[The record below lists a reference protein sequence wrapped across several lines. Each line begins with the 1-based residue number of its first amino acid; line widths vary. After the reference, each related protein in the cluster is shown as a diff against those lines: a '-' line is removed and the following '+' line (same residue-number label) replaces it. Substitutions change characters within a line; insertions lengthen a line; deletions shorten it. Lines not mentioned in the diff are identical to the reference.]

1 MKKEKERWM
10 VTLGGMAC
18 LDPVAGMNKHGLGL
32 ATEGLEGGMLD
43 SLDRCF
49 FLNCIFCND
58 KALYIYIQ
66 HMY

>member
-49 FLNCIFCND
+49 F
-58 KALYIYIQ
+58 
-66 HMY
+66 